1 MKFFETHF
9 DEYVSTCAKH
19 NFHPKL
25 KTMFDKFPDNLP
37 SLKNIIIY
45 GSSGVGKYTQALNI
59 VQRYSPSGLKYEKKT
74 IIPYSNGKNQYVCKI
89 SDIHYEVD
97 MSLLGCNAKT
107 LWHDIHGHIVDIIGG
122 TSHKTG
128 IVMCKNMHF
137 VDHDLMETMFS
148 YMQDSCSTNPIQ
160 IRYLFIT
167 EGVSFLPDNIVQCCE
182 VIPVPKPRSVSVKK
196 HARKYNPGIT
206 DEGIARTI
214 NLKSLY
220 SPLSHGQLEVFEI
233 IVHNIVTI
241 VTGGVDNVVFADL
254 RECIYDL
261 FVYDANIHLCMW
273 SVLSTLIKANYICSS
288 VVDVCVEHTFEF
300 FKLYNNNYRPIYHV
314 EAYLYKFMILIHNPI
329 TEQEREQEQEQE
341 VEYTPPAN
349 VIISYDAP
357 VLEHAMVK
365 DIDTYDA

>member
-1 MKFFETHF
+1 MKFFETRF

-25 KTMFDKFPDNLP
+25 KTMVDKFPVHL
-37 SLKNIIIY
+37 STLKHIILY

-59 VQRYSPSGLKYEKKT
+59 VHRYSPSGLKYEKKT

-128 IVMCKNMHF
+128 IVLCKNMQLI
-137 VDHDLMETMFS
+137 DHDLMETLFS
-148 YMQDSCSTNPIQ
+148 YMQDSCATNPVV

-182 VIPVPKPRSVSVKK
+182 TIPVPKPRVVSVKK
-196 HARKYNPGIT
+196 HARKINPGIT
-206 DEGIARTI
+206 DEGIMRTI

-220 SPLSHGQLEVFEI
+220 SPLSHGQVEVFEI
-233 IVHNIVTI
+233 IVRNIVTI
-241 VTGGVDNVVFADL
+241 VTGGIDSVVFAEL

-273 SVLSTLIKANYICSS
+273 SVLSTLIKTGYIDNRYI
-288 VVDVCVEHTFEF
+288 DVCVENTFEF

-314 EAYLYKFMILIHNPI
+314 EAYLYKTMSIIHI
-329 TEQEREQEQEQE
+329 QEAEHE
-341 VEYTPPAN
+341 VEVVPPAN
-349 VIISYDAP
+349 IVVSHDISI
-357 VLEHAMVK
+357 LESNLIK
-365 DIDTYDA
+365 DIDTCEA